1 MTTMFT
7 EEFDQVSEP
16 AVQYQIE
23 RNKPMPSKNHS
34 AIQSR
39 LVIALGKKYDKKYE
53 FYSELSLTLPDVKPA
68 VPDICIF
75 PKAKLDLLNDEI
87 KVSDVPITVIE
98 ILSPKQSIEDIK
110 NKFFEIY
117 FPAGVQSA
125 WLIIPP
131 LRSVHVFTP
140 DRKFTN
146 YYAGKL
152 EDKVCKVEVDLD
164 DFFP

>member
-1 MTTMFT
+1 MFT
-7 EEFDQVSEP
+7 EEFDQASEP

-34 AIQSR
+34 AIQTLLCAT
-39 LVIALGKKYDKKYE
+39 LVYKYRNQYQI
-53 FYSELSLTLPDVKPA
+53 FSELSLTMPDVKPA

-98 ILSPKQSIEDIK
+98 ILSPKQGIEDIK

-131 LRSVHVFTP
+131 LRSVHIFTP

-152 EDKVCKVEVDLD
+152 EDKACKIELELD